1 MDGKQGFSA
10 KYWNNTKQEGTPD
23 VTNHISTPFHFITTG
38 ATTFAAGIN
47 LQDFSASYESVF
59 RPAKSEDIA
68 FRFQTQGITKLSID
82 GKEVAAGMNFK
93 NKSKVYTLQAEAGK
107 EYRIKID
114 FAFRNRDAA
123 LDFDMGREVPVDLK
137 QTVNKV
143 KEADVIIFAGGISPA
158 VEGEEMHVNIPGFKG
173 GDRETIEL
181 PSIQS
186 RLLAELKKA
195 GKKIV
200 FVNFSGSAIALTPES
215 KTCDAIL
222 QAWYPGQAG
231 GQAVAE
237 VLFGDYNPAGK
248 LPLTFY
254 RNLAQIPD
262 FEDYNMTGRTY
273 RYMKETPLFPFG
285 HGLSYTTFK
294 YGKLKMNDDKIAAGQ
309 NLNLVIPVT
318 NTGSRDGDEVV
329 QVYLKK
335 MDDTEGPVK
344 TLRAFKRVR
353 IPAGKT
359 VEVKFS
365 LNDTQL
371 EWWDEQSN
379 TMRVCPGN
387 YTVMIGG
394 TSCEKSLLS
403 RTFTIR

>member
-1 MDGKQGFSA
+1 MPVD
-10 KYWNNTKQEGTPD
+10 
-23 VTNHISTPFHFITTG
+23 
-38 ATTFAAGIN
+38 AAG
-47 LQDFSASYESVF
+47 F
-59 RPAKSEDIA
+59 R
-68 FRFQTQGITKLSID
+68 
-82 GKEVAAGMNFK
+82 
-93 NKSKVYTLQAEAGK
+93 
-107 EYRIKID
+107 
-114 FAFRNRDAA
+114 
-123 LDFDMGREVPVDLK
+123 
-137 QTVNKV
+137 
-143 KEADVIIFAGGISPA
+143 
-158 VEGEEMHVNIPGFKG
+158 G
-173 GDRETIEL
+173 GDRTEIEL
-181 PSIQS
+181 PAVQ
-186 RLLAELKKA
+186 RRVVEALKTA
-195 GKKIV
+195 GKRIV
-200 FVNFSGSAIALTPES
+200 FVNFSGAAIALEPES
-215 KTCDAIL
+215 LNCEAIL

-309 NLNLVIPVT
+309 NLNVVIPIT

-365 LNDTQL
+365 LDDTQL

-387 YTVMIGG
+387 YTVMVGG

-403 RTFTIR
+403 RAFTIR

>member
-1 MDGKQGFSA
+1 MPVD
-10 KYWNNTKQEGTPD
+10 
-23 VTNHISTPFHFITTG
+23 
-38 ATTFAAGIN
+38 AAG
-47 LQDFSASYESVF
+47 F
-59 RPAKSEDIA
+59 R
-68 FRFQTQGITKLSID
+68 
-82 GKEVAAGMNFK
+82 
-93 NKSKVYTLQAEAGK
+93 
-107 EYRIKID
+107 
-114 FAFRNRDAA
+114 
-123 LDFDMGREVPVDLK
+123 
-137 QTVNKV
+137 
-143 KEADVIIFAGGISPA
+143 
-158 VEGEEMHVNIPGFKG
+158 G
-173 GDRETIEL
+173 GDRTEIEL
-181 PSIQS
+181 PAVQ
-186 RLLAELKKA
+186 RRVVEALKTA
-195 GKKIV
+195 GKRIV
-200 FVNFSGSAIALTPES
+200 FVNFSGAAIALEPES
-215 KTCDAIL
+215 LNCEAIL

-335 MDDTEGPVK
+335 KDDT
-344 TLRAFKRVR
+344 
-353 IPAGKT
+353 
-359 VEVKFS
+359 EVKFS
-365 LNDTQL
+365 LDDTQL

-403 RTFTIR
+403 RAFTIR

>member
-1 MDGKQGFSA
+1 M
-10 KYWNNTKQEGTPD
+10 P
-23 VTNHISTPFHFITTG
+23 V
-38 ATTFAAGIN
+38 
-47 LQDFSASYESVF
+47 
-59 RPAKSEDIA
+59 
-68 FRFQTQGITKLSID
+68 
-82 GKEVAAGMNFK
+82 
-93 NKSKVYTLQAEAGK
+93 
-107 EYRIKID
+107 
-114 FAFRNRDAA
+114 DAA
-123 LDFDMGREVPVDLK
+123 
-137 QTVNKV
+137 
-143 KEADVIIFAGGISPA
+143 
-158 VEGEEMHVNIPGFKG
+158 GFKG
-173 GDRETIEL
+173 GDRTEIEL
-181 PSIQS
+181 PAVQ
-186 RLLAELKKA
+186 RRVVEALKTA
-195 GKKIV
+195 GKRIV
-200 FVNFSGSAIALTPES
+200 FVNFSGAAIALEPES
-215 KTCDAIL
+215 QNCEAIL

-379 TMRVCPGN
+379 TMSCLL
-387 YTVMIGG
+387 YT
-394 TSCEKSLLS
+394 SDAADE
-403 RTFTIR
+403 